1 MNNIYKEFLIG
12 DTPLVRLKS
21 VEAKFSLKAKL
32 YAKLEWYNLTGSI
45 KDRPSLQILLDAKK
59 NGLKKGSKVI
69 EATSGNMGISL
80 SAICQKLGYKAV
92 IVMPENMSDE
102 RKAIIKAYGAE
113 LVLTKKELGMKGAV
127 DKAEEIFQTE
137 KDAFMPLQFTNPS
150 NPLSHYLTT
159 APEIYRGLNGEVSAF
174 VAGVGTGG
182 TLSGIAKYLK
192 EKNNGIKIYGVEPKN
207 SPMLSKGVYAPHN
220 IQGIGANFVPKNYD
234 KSLVDDIILVSDD
247 EAFAYSREF
256 SKLETMLVGISSGA
270 NLFGAISVCQKDEFK
285 GKNVVTVLPDNGIK
299 YISTDLYK

>member
-1 MNNIYKEFLIG
+1 MNNIYKDFLIG
-12 DTPLVRLKS
+12 NTPLVRLKQI
-21 VEAKFSLKAKL
+21 EERYSLKAKL

-59 NGLKKGSKVI
+59 NGLTSGSKVI

-113 LVLTKKELGMKGAV
+113 LVLTEKELGMKGAV
-127 DKAEEIFQTE
+127 DKAEEIFKSE
-137 KDAFMPLQFTNPS
+137 KEAFMPMQFSNPS

-159 APEIYRGLNGEVSAF
+159 APEIYEELDGDVSAF

-192 EKNNGIKIYGVEPKN
+192 EKNNAIKIYGVEPQN
-207 SPMLSKGVYAPHN
+207 SPMLSKGVCAPHK
-220 IQGIGANFVPKNYD
+220 IQGIGANFVPENYQ
-234 KSLVDDIILVSDD
+234 KSFVDEIILVSDED
-247 EAFAYSREF
+247 AFEYSRQL
-256 SKLETMLVGISSGA
+256 SKLECMLVGISSGA
-270 NLFGAISVCQKDEFK
+270 NIFGAISVCQKEEFK

-299 YISTDLYK
+299 YLSTGLYK

>member
-1 MNNIYKEFLIG
+1 MNNIYKDFLIG
-12 DTPLVRLKS
+12 NTPLVRLKQI
-21 VEAKFSLKAKL
+21 EERYSLKAKL

-59 NGLKKGSKVI
+59 NGLTSGSKVI

-127 DKAEEIFQTE
+127 DKAEEIFKSE
-137 KDAFMPLQFTNPS
+137 KEAFMPMQFSNPS

-159 APEIYRGLNGEVSAF
+159 APEIYEELDGDVSAF

-192 EKNNGIKIYGVEPKN
+192 EKNNAIKIYGVEPQN
-207 SPMLSKGVYAPHN
+207 SPMLSKGVCAPHK
-220 IQGIGANFVPKNYD
+220 IQGIGANFVPENYQ
-234 KSLVDDIILVSDD
+234 KSFVDEIILVSDED
-247 EAFAYSREF
+247 AFEYSRQL
-256 SKLETMLVGISSGA
+256 SKLECMLVGISSGA
-270 NLFGAISVCQKDEFK
+270 NIFGAISVCQKEEFK

-299 YISTDLYK
+299 YLSTGLYK

>member
-1 MNNIYKEFLIG
+1 MNNIYKDFLIG
-12 DTPLVRLKS
+12 NTPLVRLKQI
-21 VEAKFSLKAKL
+21 EERYSLKAKL

-59 NGLKKGSKVI
+59 NGLTSGSKVI

-127 DKAEEIFQTE
+127 DKAEEIFKSE
-137 KDAFMPLQFTNPS
+137 KEAFMPMQFSNPS

-159 APEIYRGLNGEVSAF
+159 APEIYEELDGDVSAF

-182 TLSGIAKYLK
+182 TLSGVAKYLK
-192 EKNNGIKIYGVEPKN
+192 EKNNAIKIYGVEPQN
-207 SPMLSKGVYAPHN
+207 SPMLSKGVCAPHK
-220 IQGIGANFVPKNYD
+220 IQGIGANFVPENYQ
-234 KSLVDDIILVSDD
+234 KSFVDEIILVSDED
-247 EAFAYSREF
+247 AFEYSRQL
-256 SKLETMLVGISSGA
+256 SKLECMLVGISSGA
-270 NLFGAISVCQKDEFK
+270 NISGAISVCQKEEFK

-299 YISTDLYK
+299 YLSTGLYK

>member
-1 MNNIYKEFLIG
+1 MNNIYKDFLIG
-12 DTPLVRLKS
+12 NTPLVRLKQI
-21 VEAKFSLKAKL
+21 EERYSLKAKL

-59 NGLKKGSKVI
+59 NGLTSGSKVI

-113 LVLTKKELGMKGAV
+113 LVLTQKELGMKGAV
-127 DKAEEIFQTE
+127 DKAEEIFKSE
-137 KDAFMPLQFTNPS
+137 KEAFMPMQFSNPS

-159 APEIYRGLNGEVSAF
+159 APEIYEELDGDVSAF

-192 EKNNGIKIYGVEPKN
+192 EKNNAIKIYGVEPQN
-207 SPMLSKGVYAPHN
+207 SPMLSKGVCAPHK
-220 IQGIGANFVPKNYD
+220 IQGIGANFVPENYQ
-234 KSLVDDIILVSDD
+234 KSFVDEIILVSDED
-247 EAFAYSREF
+247 AFEYSRQL
-256 SKLETMLVGISSGA
+256 SKLECMLVGISSGA
-270 NLFGAISVCQKDEFK
+270 NIFGAISVCQKEEFK

-299 YISTDLYK
+299 YLSTGLYK

>member
-1 MNNIYKEFLIG
+1 MNNIYKDFLIG
-12 DTPLVRLKS
+12 NTPLVRLKQI
-21 VEAKFSLKAKL
+21 EERYSLKAKL

-59 NGLKKGSKVI
+59 NGLTSGSKVI

-102 RKAIIKAYGAE
+102 RKAIIKAYGAD
-113 LVLTKKELGMKGAV
+113 LVLTQKELGMKGAV
-127 DKAEEIFQTE
+127 DKAEEIFKSE
-137 KDAFMPLQFTNPS
+137 KEAFMPMQFSNPS

-159 APEIYRGLNGEVSAF
+159 APEIYEELDGDVSAF

-192 EKNNGIKIYGVEPKN
+192 EKNNAIKIYGVEPQN
-207 SPMLSKGVYAPHN
+207 SPMLSKGVCAPHK
-220 IQGIGANFVPKNYD
+220 IQGIGANFVPENYQ
-234 KSLVDDIILVSDD
+234 KSFVDEIILVSDED
-247 EAFAYSREF
+247 AFEYSRQL
-256 SKLETMLVGISSGA
+256 SKLECMLVGISSGA
-270 NLFGAISVCQKDEFK
+270 NIFGAISVCQKEEFK

-299 YISTDLYK
+299 YLSTGLYK

>member
-1 MNNIYKEFLIG
+1 MNNIYKDFLIG
-12 DTPLVRLKS
+12 NTPLVRLKQI
-21 VEAKFSLKAKL
+21 EERYSLKAKL

-59 NGLKKGSKVI
+59 NGLTSGSKVI

-127 DKAEEIFQTE
+127 DKAEEIFKSE
-137 KDAFMPLQFTNPS
+137 KEAFIPMQFSNPS

-159 APEIYRGLNGEVSAF
+159 APEIYEELDGDVSAF

-182 TLSGIAKYLK
+182 TLSGVAKYLK
-192 EKNNGIKIYGVEPKN
+192 EKNNAIKIYGVEPQN
-207 SPMLSKGVYAPHN
+207 SPMLSKGVCAPHK
-220 IQGIGANFVPKNYD
+220 IQGIGANFVPENYQ
-234 KSLVDDIILVSDD
+234 KSFVDEIILVSDED
-247 EAFAYSREF
+247 AFEYSRQL
-256 SKLETMLVGISSGA
+256 SKLECMLVGISSGA
-270 NLFGAISVCQKDEFK
+270 NIFGAISVCQKEEFK

-299 YISTDLYK
+299 YLSTGLYK